1 MDKQTLKAHID
12 ELAGFVGV
20 LCIILPLATI
30 AIGLR
35 IWIRLRVASRLGV
48 DDCIL
53 MLSHF
58 VNLIC
63 TAFWLY
69 VHVKQKY
76 YQPRSTELIDALST
90 PLVISIGAYVASSVL
105 VKISIGLFFLRIAQR
120 KWQKYVVLGPT
131 ILYTSFLIISL
142 TIVLLRCG
150 VPIIPA
156 VLLVSD
162 HCPISPRLEQI
173 LGLNIAS
180 INALCDWVFA
190 AVPIHLLLTSQRL
203 SPAAKFSSCFIIGLA
218 VAGSIVSIVRLP
230 YFADSSFGPTFFETG
245 HMVIFLSVLE
255 TAVGAIAISL
265 VTLKPLLQ
273 MRKKSQPKVSHVP
286 ANAVLAEGQRPLGS
300 ADWMYSACV
309 SKSVSKTQ
317 SSKVFDLKGVRGLGV
332 LPDVS
337 MTETNA
343 SRDDEVV
350 LPATPAASYR
360 QSYTM
365 IRIPNRIMPPIE
377 EVLRDGARRGRESY
391 PSVSDGTTRVGSMD
405 GPPKP
410 VL

>member
-1 MDKQTLKAHID
+1 MDKQTLKKHID

-20 LCIILPLATI
+20 LCIILPVATI

-35 IWIRLRVASRLGV
+35 IWIRLRFASRLGA

-58 VNLIC
+58 VNLAC
-63 TAFWLY
+63 TGFWLY
-69 VHVKQKY
+69 VHVRQKY
-76 YQPRSTELIDALST
+76 YQPRSTELFDALST
-90 PLVISIGAYVASSVL
+90 PFVISVGTYVLSSVL
-105 VKISIGLFFLRIAQR
+105 VKITIGLFFLRIAQQ

-131 ILYTSFLIISL
+131 ILYTFFLIISL

-150 VPIIPA
+150 VPIIPV

-162 HCPISPRLEQI
+162 QCPISPRLEQI

-180 INALCDWVFA
+180 LNALCDWVFA
-190 AVPIHLLLTSQRL
+190 AVPTHLLLTSQRL
-203 SPAAKFSSCFIIGLA
+203 SRDAKFSSCFIIGLA

-230 YFADSSFGPTFFETG
+230 YFADSRFGPMLFETN
-245 HMVIFLSVLE
+245 HMIIFLSVLE

-273 MRKKSQPKVSHVP
+273 MRRKCRSHVSYVS
-286 ANAVLAEGQRPLGS
+286 ANAVLAEGHRPLGS

-309 SKSVSKTQ
+309 AKTQ
-317 SSKVFDLKGVRGLGV
+317 SSKVFELKGVRGLGV

-343 SRDDEVV
+343 SRDDEVE
-350 LPATPAASYR
+350 LPAIPAASYR
-360 QSYTM
+360 QSFTM
-365 IRIPNRIMPPIE
+365 IRVPNRIMPPID
-377 EVLRDGARRGRESY
+377 EVLRDGGRRGSGSY
-391 PSVSDGTTRVGSMD
+391 PSVSDGTTR
-405 GPPKP
+405 
-410 VL
+410 